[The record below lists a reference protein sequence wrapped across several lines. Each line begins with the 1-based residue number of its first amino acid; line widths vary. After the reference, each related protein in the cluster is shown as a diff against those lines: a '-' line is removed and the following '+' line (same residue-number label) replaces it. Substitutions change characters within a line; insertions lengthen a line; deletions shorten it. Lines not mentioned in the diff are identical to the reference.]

1 MTGFAPAGTLLGKST
16 RYIDTYSPELLTPI
30 PRELGRSAIGRHGFI
45 GTDIWRLYEVTWL
58 DPRGLPQAACAE
70 IRVPASSPCIVESKS
85 LKLYIVSLTQTKIGS
100 RAEAQALIQRNVS
113 RAAGAEVEVRLMPV
127 SDCPR
132 AERELPGT
140 LLEAENLGDVSFSH
154 YEVDPG
160 LLRARAGAGLAD
172 ETLRTELFRSR
183 CPVTGQPDF
192 ASVAIGWRGPALDH
206 AALLAY
212 LVSYRSHQG
221 FHEQCCEQIF
231 TDLTHAFSP
240 ERLWVYACFT
250 RRGGID
256 ISPFRSNGPA
266 LPGDII
272 RAVRQ

>member
-1 MTGFAPAGTLLGKST
+1 MTGFVPAGTLLGKST

-30 PRELGRSAIGRHGFI
+30 PRELGRSAIGRRDFI

-70 IRVPASSPCIVESKS
+70 IRVPAASPCIVESKS

-100 RAEAQALIQRNVS
+100 FGEARALIEKDVS
-113 RAAGAEVEVRLMPV
+113 GAVGAPVEVRLMPV
-127 SDCPR
+127 GECPR

-140 LLEAENLGDVSFSH
+140 LLEAECLEGVAFSH
-154 YEVDPG
+154 YEADPG
-160 LLRARAGAGLAD
+160 LLRARAGGGMAD

-206 AALLAY
+206 AALLSY

-221 FHEQCCEQIF
+221 FHEQCAEQIF
-231 TDLTHAFSP
+231 ADLSRAFSP

-256 ISPFRSNGPA
+256 ISPFRSSGAA
-266 LPGDII
+266 LPAEVI